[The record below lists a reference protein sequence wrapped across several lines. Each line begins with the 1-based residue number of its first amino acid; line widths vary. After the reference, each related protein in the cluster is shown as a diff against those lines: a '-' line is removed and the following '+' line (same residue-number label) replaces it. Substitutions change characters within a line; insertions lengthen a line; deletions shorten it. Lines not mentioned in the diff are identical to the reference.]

1 MRSLAKAFAARVVGG
16 KVAKRSWYSLY
27 YME

>member
-1 MRSLAKAFAARVVGG
+1 MRSLAKALAARVVGG
-16 KVAKRSWYSLY
+16 KTATRSWYSLY

>member
-1 MRSLAKAFAARVVGG
+1 MLSIAKAAVARVVGG
-16 KVAKRSWYSLY
+16 KVVTRAWYSLY